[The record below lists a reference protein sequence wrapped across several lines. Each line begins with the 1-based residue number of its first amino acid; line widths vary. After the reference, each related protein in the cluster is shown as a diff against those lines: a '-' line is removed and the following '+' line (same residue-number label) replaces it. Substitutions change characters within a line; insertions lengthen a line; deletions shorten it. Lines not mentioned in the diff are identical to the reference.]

1 MPEPAIIRGSEHF
14 FNVLYEGNGGGQK
27 VGRFVP
33 FTDNGTIAKSC
44 LFDDGDTPY
53 LRRTPSGAGNRDTFT
68 WSFWV
73 KRATLGVLQ
82 VISQQGAD
90 HNNSSGIVFTSSNQL
105 RYAHSDSGSAT
116 DELISNTP
124 LPLLSVQVTDWF
136 AENAACVPV
145 NPLELTFI

>member
-1 MPEPAIIRGSEHF
+1 MPTPNIIDGKAHF
-14 FNVLYEGNGGGQK
+14 FTNLYEGNGGGQR
-27 VGRFVP
+27 VGNFVP
-33 FTDNGTIAKSC
+33 FTDNGTIANSC
-44 LFDDGDTPY
+44 IFEDGDSPY

-90 HNNSSGIVFTSSNQL
+90 HNNSSGIAFTSGNQL

-116 DELISNTP
+116 DELISNRTFEDT
-124 LPLLSVQVTDWF
+124 SKH
-136 AENAACVPV
+136 
-145 NPLELTFI
+145 LEYFDTMKVKNLYLFIPGKI